1 MAVRPTSS
9 KRMAPSAKRLAFHA
23 EHTRQTEQPAGP
35 TASDRAAQE
44 PESTSAA
51 GTPAHSAEE
60 ASSAAPSTTTKGA
73 GLGEK
78 ALTWRSIGPFRGGRV
93 VAVAGDP
100 THPYTFYFGS
110 TGGGVWKTTD
120 GGRYWQNVSDGFF
133 KRASVGALAV
143 SPSDPNVIYA
153 GMGEPTIRGNV
164 SHGDGVYKSTD
175 AGKTWTHL
183 GLAATRHIARI
194 CVHPANPDLVYVAAL
209 GHAHGPSLERGI
221 YRSRDGGASW
231 EHVLSRSE
239 DVGANELSLDLHN
252 PRILYATFWRARR
265 LPHKLES
272 GGEGCGI
279 WKTTD
284 GGDHWTELTHNKGL
298 PTGTLGKIGI
308 TASPARADRVW
319 AVVEAEQAG
328 VYRSDDGGANWELTC
343 HDHALGPRPWY
354 YQHIHADPQDPE
366 TVWLLSV
373 RLWRSHDGGRSF
385 QRLAIPHGDNHA
397 LWIDPRDSNR
407 LIEGNDG
414 GACVSYNGGDTWSSL
429 MNQPTAEF
437 YHVTTD
443 TQTPYRVYG
452 AQQDNSTLSVP
463 SRSVNGI
470 ITEADCIEVG
480 GGESG
485 YIAVRQDDPHI
496 IYAGSYQGY
505 ISRYDCRTGQR
516 RDISV
521 WPELMI
527 GWPAKDVRE
536 RFQWTFPIHLSPHNP
551 NMLYVGGN
559 HVLRSTDEGASW
571 QIISPDLTRND
582 PSRMQNSGGMV
593 TLDNCGTEYYGTVFA
608 LAESPCQRGLLWA
621 GSDDGLVHVSRDDG
635 QHWDNVTP
643 AALPEWALISIIA
656 PSSHDP
662 AVAYLAANR
671 YKDDDFA
678 PYLFKTD
685 DYGRHWVAITN
696 GLPEDVFTRV
706 IREDPAR
713 RGLLYVGTETGVYVS
728 FDDGLNWQPLQF
740 NLPVVPVHDLQ
751 VKEDDLIAAT
761 HGRAFWVLDDLS
773 VVRQW
778 SDVPHDV
785 AIHLFTPRPTVKFAG
800 GAEFSSAPVKG
811 TNFMHAGVG
820 YVAYLEVAQAD
831 GSAQRVLLDGGQN
844 PPDGVT
850 ISYLLRAKPEGEATL
865 TFLDAQG
872 REIKRFSSEERKTLR
887 ARAGDLKV
895 ITGAEVRTR
904 DEPRVAIEAGLNR
917 FTWDMRYPD
926 AGWVDGYIT
935 ESGILSGPVAAP
947 GRYQA
952 RLTVG
957 DQTQTVTFEIAKDSR
972 ISASQEDLDAQFA
985 LLCQIRDKVSEI
997 HQAVN
1002 QLTSIRQQLR
1012 EWNGRA
1018 RKLEAPNHEEL
1029 TRQTTA
1035 LISQLDATLGEL
1047 IETHSAEDDDTLR
1060 FPVKLNVKLADLM
1073 SVVASADAA
1082 PTRQAREVF
1091 TVLCAQADTQLTR
1104 LRALQDGELAA
1115 INTLIREA
1123 SLPAVAVLAQATDT
1137 AEEQPPPTS
1146 KGVW

>member
-1 MAVRPTSS
+1 MATRPTSS
-9 KRMAPSAKRLAFHA
+9 KRTAPSAKG
-23 EHTRQTEQPAGP
+23 T
-35 TASDRAAQE
+35 
-44 PESTSAA
+44 TS
-51 GTPAHSAEE
+51 PI
-60 ASSAAPSTTTKGA
+60 PSTTQGA
-73 GLGEK
+73 NLGER

-100 THPYTFYFGS
+100 AHPHTFYFGS

-143 SPSDPNVIYA
+143 APSDPNIIYA
-153 GMGEPTIRGNV
+153 GMGESTIRGNV

-183 GLAATRHIARI
+183 GLAATRQIARI
-194 CVHPANPDLVYVAAL
+194 CVHPDNPDLVYVAAL
-209 GHAHGPSLERGI
+209 GHAHGPNSERGI
-221 YRSRDGGASW
+221 YRSRDGGANW
-231 EHVLSRSE
+231 EHVLFLNE
-239 DVGANELSLDLHN
+239 DVGANELSLDFRN

-298 PTGTLGKIGI
+298 PTGVLGKIGI

-319 AVVEAEQAG
+319 AVIEAEHAG

-343 HDHALGPRPWY
+343 DDHALGPRPWY

-385 QRLAIPHGDNHA
+385 RRLAIPHGDNHA

-443 TQTPYRVYG
+443 AQTPYRIYG
-452 AQQDNSTLSVP
+452 AQQDNTTYSIPT
-463 SRSVNGI
+463 RSINGV
-470 ITEADCIEVG
+470 ITEADYMEVG

-485 YIAVRQDDPHI
+485 YIAVRPDDPNI

-527 GWPAKDVRE
+527 GWPAKNVRE
-536 RFQWTFPIHLSPHNP
+536 RFQWTFPIHLSPHDP
-551 NMLYVGGN
+551 NLLYVGGA

-571 QIISPDLTRND
+571 QVISPDLTRND
-582 PSRMQNSGGMV
+582 PSRLEDSGGVV
-593 TLDNCGTEYYGTVFA
+593 TRDNCGTEYYGTVFT

-635 QHWDNVTP
+635 QRWENVTP
-643 AALPEWALISIIA
+643 DALPEWALISVIA
-656 PSSHDP
+656 PSPHDP
-662 AVAYLAANR
+662 AVAYLATNR
-671 YKDDDFA
+671 YKHDDFA

-685 DYGRHWVAITN
+685 DYGHHWVAITN
-696 GLPEDVFTRV
+696 GLPADVFTRV

-713 RGLLYVGTETGVYVS
+713 RGLLYAGTETGVHVS

-740 NLPVVPVHDLQ
+740 NLPVVPVHDLE
-751 VKEDDLIAAT
+751 VKNGDLIAAT
-761 HGRAFWVLDDLS
+761 HGRSFWVLDDLS

-778 SDVPHDV
+778 ADVPRDG

-800 GAEFSSAPVKG
+800 GGGLESPPVAG
-811 TNFMHAGVG
+811 VNFTHTGVG
-820 YVAYLEVAQAD
+820 YVAYREVTKSD
-831 GSAQRVLLDGGQN
+831 GEKHRVLLDAGQN
-844 PPDGVT
+844 PPDGFN

-872 REIKRFSSEERKTLR
+872 REIKRFTSEERKTSR
-887 ARAGDLKV
+887 ARAGDLK
-895 ITGAEVRTR
+895 IFTGVEVGSR

-917 FTWDMRYPD
+917 FTWDMRYSD

-935 ESGILSGPVAAP
+935 DSGILSGPVAAP

-957 DQTQTVTFEIAKDSR
+957 GETQTVTFEIAKDPR
-972 ISASQEDLDAQFA
+972 ISATQEDLDAQFA

-1012 EWNGRA
+1012 EWTDRA
-1018 RKLEAPNHEEL
+1018 RKLEAPGHGEL
-1029 TRQTTA
+1029 ARQTTA
-1035 LISQLDATLGEL
+1035 LITQLDAIEAEL
-1047 IETHSAEDDDTLR
+1047 IESRSAEDDDTLR
-1060 FPVKLNVKLADLM
+1060 FPVKLNVKLAALM

-1091 TVLCAQADTQLTR
+1091 AALCVQADTQLAR

-1115 INTLIREA
+1115 VNTLIRES
-1123 SLPAVAVLAQATDT
+1123 SLPAVVIIAQATD
-1137 AEEQPPPTS
+1137 AV
-1146 KGVW
+1146 KG